1 MSCSA
6 SGWPSLALCFGGS
19 RKSQSTDS
27 RAAMWRDVLYIR
39 IESYI
44 NIVVIRILKNCW
56 PEVLLLVFALQP
68 ASLPA
73 QSFDTW
79 QSRVSQTQAEQ
90 PHWITPLVTV
100 TPRLEQEFRFDVLRQ
115 LTPAGEQINLGGGK
129 GLELIPSRNVEIII
143 AAPPAYLLHNNPG
156 IKDGFGDETFLLKY
170 RLLSGNEENGKY
182 ILTAFLGGS
191 IPTGSYRNGAIAAV
205 VTPTIAAGKG
215 FGRFSIQST
224 LGVGLPVDS
233 VNKLGHA
240 VAWNTAFQYHVRR
253 FLWPELEVNSTFN
266 EGGTN
271 DGKKQTFLTPGLVIG
286 RIPLH
291 NRLGLT
297 LGTGMQIAATHFHSF
312 DHNLIVTARLPF

>member
-1 MSCSA
+1 M
-6 SGWPSLALCFGGS
+6 
-19 RKSQSTDS
+19 
-27 RAAMWRDVLYIR
+27 
-39 IESYI
+39 
-44 NIVVIRILKNCW
+44 IRILKNCW

-115 LTPAGEQINLGGGK
+115 LTPAGEQINLGAGK
-129 GLELIPSRNVEIII
+129 GLELIPSRKVEIII
-143 AAPPAYLLHNNPG
+143 AAPPGYLLHNNPG

-170 RLLSGNEENGKY
+170 RLLSGNEEHGKY

-240 VAWNTAFQYHVRR
+240 VAWNTAFQYHIRR

-297 LGTGMQIAATHFHSF
+297 LGTGMQIATTRFHSF